1 MCVRLTLEIE
11 NQFPATE
18 FARYEIISKNI
29 MSIFLNSNDYTKYL
43 LYYIHQTMVPWF
55 SPSPTSYLIILLSS
69 RFHIILGSGDPS
81 ASQVIL
87 TELPSS
93 TIISGEVFE
102 SIIVG
107 GTWIWRHIV
116 KTYKKAQYILKG
128 KW

>member
-1 MCVRLTLEIE
+1 MIPR
-11 NQFPATE
+11 
-18 FARYEIISKNI
+18 
-29 MSIFLNSNDYTKYL
+29 
-43 LYYIHQTMVPWF
+43 F

-107 GTWIWRHIV
+107 GTLISRHIV
-116 KTYKKAQYILKG
+116 KTYKKVQYILKG
-128 KW
+128 KRNTEMSNKNCIDLNIPTTFK